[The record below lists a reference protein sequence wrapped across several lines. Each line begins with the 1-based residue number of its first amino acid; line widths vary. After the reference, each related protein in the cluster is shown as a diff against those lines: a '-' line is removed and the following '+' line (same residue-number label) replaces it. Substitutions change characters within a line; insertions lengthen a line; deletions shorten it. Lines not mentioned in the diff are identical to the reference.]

1 MISISPGK
9 ITGVRLIRPQAQ
21 RDQRGAFVKTMH
33 AEAFSRYGIQTQ
45 YAEQYYSVSKSN
57 VLRGLHFQTPPHD
70 HYKLVTCIDGEAFD
84 VIVDLRKESPTY
96 GQHETFELNG
106 ANGDSVFVP
115 AGCAHGFYVR
125 SESAILLYNVSTV
138 HAPSHDAGI
147 KWDSVG
153 VSWPGANPV
162 VSDRDA
168 ALPPF
173 AEFKTP
179 F

>member
-21 RDQRGAFVKTMH
+21 HDRRGAFVKTMH
-33 AEAFSRYGIQTQ
+33 AEIFSRHGIPTQ

-57 VLRGLHFQTPPHD
+57 VLRGLHFQTPPQD

-84 VIVDLRKESPTY
+84 VIVDLRKGSPTY
-96 GQHETFELNG
+96 GQHEALELNG
-106 ANGDSVFVP
+106 ASGESVFVP

-125 SESAILLYNVSTV
+125 SESATLLYNVSTV
-138 HAPSHDAGI
+138 HAPSHDAGVR
-147 KWDSVG
+147 WDSVG